1 MFTVSIFCCLF
12 CTKLAILLAC
22 YVIKDW
28 NVTCL
33 ACLEIRSRNEE
44 TITNSTRNRIYSPKV
59 FLVTTLS
66 TSILFTC
73 LWTDLVRV
81 LATTGNT
88 SPVASYMRVQMHE
101 IQGPRF
107 QREYI
112 IARDQKSDLHDT
124 SCQSSPK
131 INRMHITR
139 PICMQ
144 WIFTKPDHRSFA
156 N

>member
-101 IQGPRF
+101 NSGASIPEKVHHC
-107 QREYI
+107 QRAKKWLTSHVMSI
-112 IARDQKSDLHDT
+112 IAENKSHAHHKTHLHAMNFY
-124 SCQSSPK
+124 K
-131 INRMHITR
+131 TR
-139 PICMQ
+139 PSQFC
-144 WIFTKPDHRSFA
+144 
-156 N
+156 

>member
-101 IQGPRF
+101 NSGASIPEKVHHC
-107 QREYI
+107 QRPKKWFTWHVMSI
-112 IARDQKSDLHDT
+112 IAENKSHAHHKTHLHAM
-124 SCQSSPK
+124 K
-131 INRMHITR
+131 VYKTR
-139 PICMQ
+139 PSQFC
-144 WIFTKPDHRSFA
+144 
-156 N
+156 

>member
-44 TITNSTRNRIYSPKV
+44 AITNSIRNRIYSPKV

-101 IQGPRF
+101 NSGASIP
-107 QREYI
+107 EKVHHC
-112 IARDQKSDLHDT
+112 QKSDLHDT
-124 SCQSSPK
+124 SRQSSPK
-131 INRMHITR
+131 INRMHISR
-139 PICMQ
+139 LICMQ
-144 WIFTKPDHRSFA
+144 WKFTKPDHRSFA

>member
-81 LATTGNT
+81 LATTGDT
-88 SPVASYMRVQMHE
+88 SPVASYMRIQMHE
-101 IQGPRF
+101 NSGASIAEKVHHC
-107 QREYI
+107 QRPKKWFTWHVMSI
-112 IARDQKSDLHDT
+112 IAENKSHAHHKTHLHAM
-124 SCQSSPK
+124 K
-131 INRMHITR
+131 VYKTR
-139 PICMQ
+139 PSQFC
-144 WIFTKPDHRSFA
+144 
-156 N
+156 

>member
-88 SPVASYMRVQMHE
+88 SPVASYMRVQIHE
-101 IQGPRF
+101 NSGASIPEKVHHC
-107 QREYI
+107 QRPKKWFTWHVMSI
-112 IARDQKSDLHDT
+112 IAENKSHAHHKTHLHAMKVY
-124 SCQSSPK
+124 K
-131 INRMHITR
+131 IR
-139 PICMQ
+139 PSQFC
-144 WIFTKPDHRSFA
+144 
-156 N
+156 

>member
-101 IQGPRF
+101 NSGASIP
-107 QREYI
+107 EKVHHC
-112 IARDQKSDLHDT
+112 QKSDLHDT

-144 WIFTKPDHRSFA
+144 WKFTKPDHRSFA

>member
-88 SPVASYMRVQMHE
+88 SPVASYMRVQIHE
-101 IQGPRF
+101 NSGASIPEKVHHC
-107 QREYI
+107 QRPKKWFTWHVMSI
-112 IARDQKSDLHDT
+112 IAENKSHAHHKTHLHAM
-124 SCQSSPK
+124 K
-131 INRMHITR
+131 VYKTR
-139 PICMQ
+139 PSQFC
-144 WIFTKPDHRSFA
+144 
-156 N
+156 

>member
-22 YVIKDW
+22 YVIKDC

-81 LATTGNT
+81 LATTGDT

-101 IQGPRF
+101 NSGASIPEKVHHC
-107 QREYI
+107 QRAKKWLTWHVMSI
-112 IARDQKSDLHDT
+112 IAENKSHAHHKTHLHAM
-124 SCQSSPK
+124 K
-131 INRMHITR
+131 VYKTR
-139 PICMQ
+139 PSQFC
-144 WIFTKPDHRSFA
+144 
-156 N
+156 

>member
-88 SPVASYMRVQMHE
+88 SPVASYMRIQMHE
-101 IQGPRF
+101 NSGASIPEKVHHC
-107 QREYI
+107 QRPKKWFTWHVMSI
-112 IARDQKSDLHDT
+112 IAENKSHAHHKTHLHAM
-124 SCQSSPK
+124 K
-131 INRMHITR
+131 VYKTR
-139 PICMQ
+139 PSQFC
-144 WIFTKPDHRSFA
+144 
-156 N
+156 

>member
-12 CTKLAILLAC
+12 CTKLAILMAC

-101 IQGPRF
+101 NSGASIPEKVHHC
-107 QREYI
+107 QRPKKWFTWHVMSI
-112 IARDQKSDLHDT
+112 IAENKSHAHHKTHLHAM
-124 SCQSSPK
+124 K
-131 INRMHITR
+131 VYKTR
-139 PICMQ
+139 PSQFC
-144 WIFTKPDHRSFA
+144 
-156 N
+156 